1 MKLWNLID
9 KHHEDLGIALFI
21 LPCLL
26 TAFATAGIVF
36 GIGLLFR

>member
-1 MKLWNLID
+1 MKLWELIE
-9 KHHEDLGIALFI
+9 KHHEDLGAALFI

-26 TAFATAGIVF
+26 TAFATAGVIF